1 MIEAQIQSLAEQR
14 DVLLAEV
21 SVATK
26 TRDALNVENKAL
38 TKSNSE
44 ISVDTEKARTE
55 KATIIG
61 EYKALVAQ
69 FADKSKSIKEDI
81 SFLEDKKLKAQNEL
95 DSILA
100 SIKDASTTLV
110 TLSTSVSSIEE
121 STKLMNSNT
130 AKNLADI
137 KSSSDTVKDAVVE
150 LKETMNSFNSDLTS
164 KIEENIAR
172 HAAQD
177 KREDYLN
184 GREKAIDEL
193 HAEFIAK
200 ANSEI

>member
-55 KATIIG
+55 KATLIG
-61 EYKALVAQ
+61 EYKVLVTQ

-100 SIKDASTTLV
+100 SIKDVSTALV

-200 ANSEI
+200 ANS